1 MQVQARSKEFLGN
14 KDNINK
20 KIFLEKLT
28 VTMIL
33 HDKYGWL
40 KTKDWQ

>member
-20 KIFLEKLT
+20 KNFFGKANGHNDIT
-28 VTMIL
+28 
-33 HDKYGWL
+33 W
-40 KTKDWQ
+40 